1 MMELIR
7 GDIVLINFNPAKGGE
22 IGKLRP
28 AIVLSDGDD
37 NEILNTIIV
46 IPLSTV
52 IEKDAL
58 PYRFLITARDKLEKD
73 CDACIY
79 EVRALSK
86 TRVKEKLSNISDT
99 ELEIIKNALCK
110 IITWENKE
118 EKNKTNTFIDDK
130 IHIIRDM

>member
-1 MMELIR
+1 MELIR
-7 GDIVLINFNPAKGGE
+7 GNIVLVNFNPAKGGE

-28 AIVLSDGDD
+28 AIVLSDSYD

-46 IPLSTV
+46 IPLSSV

-79 EVRALSK
+79 EIRALSK
-86 TRVKEKLSNISDT
+86 TRVKEKLSNLTDI
-99 ELEIIKNALCK
+99 ELEIIQKSLCQ
-110 IITWENKE
+110 IIK
-118 EKNKTNTFIDDK
+118 
-130 IHIIRDM
+130 